1 MNEAEPKRTKQ
12 NAWRGSAILM
22 AALFGL
28 LSGCQRSDVVPQVSM
43 GPTKFASPESAGQAV
58 YKAAKAQD
66 TNAVLA
72 IFGQDGKE
80 YLLTEDSN
88 ADKTALDAF
97 SEDYEHMHRW
107 STADDGELVLNI
119 GVENY
124 PFPFPLVK
132 TGDGQWMYDSQRA
145 KREILAREIGD
156 NELTVIDVLNEM
168 ADAQTEYFAATHDG
182 RKVKQYAQRFVSSEG
197 KHDGLFWNV
206 AGGELESPLGPL
218 SARAEAEG
226 YQRGTKESPQPF
238 HGYFYRILKEQG
250 PHAEG
255 GAKSYIVSGNMT
267 KGFAILGYPADYRKS
282 GVMTFIIAQDGR
294 VYQRDLG
301 TNTAEAARATV
312 AFDPDDSW
320 TIVE

>member
-1 MNEAEPKRTKQ
+1 MKQAELKRTKQ
-12 NAWRGSAILM
+12 KAWWGSAVLM
-22 AALFGL
+22 AALFGF
-28 LSGCQRSDVVPQVSM
+28 LSGCQKSDVVPQVSM
-43 GPTKFASPESAGQAV
+43 GPTRFASPESAGQAV

-80 YLLTEDSN
+80 YLLTEDPN
-88 ADKTALDAF
+88 EDKSALDAF

-145 KREILAREIGD
+145 KKEILARQIGD

-168 ADAQTEYFAATHDG
+168 ADAQTEYFATTHDG
-182 RKVKQYAQRFVSSEG
+182 SKVKQYAQRFVSSEG
-197 KHDGLFWNV
+197 KHNGLFWK
-206 AGGELESPLGPL
+206 ASEGEPESPLGPM
-218 SARAEAEG
+218 SARADAEG

-255 GAKSYIVSGNMT
+255 GAKSYIVNGNMT

-282 GVMTFIIAQDGR
+282 GVMTFVIARDGR
-294 VYQRDLG
+294 VYQKDLG
-301 TNTAEAARATV
+301 PNTVESARATV
-312 AFDPDDSW
+312 IFDPDDSW
-320 TIVE
+320 SIVE